1 MPQNQNAPSKSG
13 GMDELE
19 VYEQVEEETQSYGLD
34 RKTSLFCKLKTA
46 LNQRQQVKQGVKL
59 EPNIFQEINYL

>member
-1 MPQNQNAPSKSG
+1 
-13 GMDELE
+13 MDELE